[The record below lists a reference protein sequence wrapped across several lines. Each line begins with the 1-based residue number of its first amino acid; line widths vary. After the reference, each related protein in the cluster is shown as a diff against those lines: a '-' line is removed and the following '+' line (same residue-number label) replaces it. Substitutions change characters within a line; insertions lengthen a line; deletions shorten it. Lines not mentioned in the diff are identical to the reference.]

1 MELLRAT
8 PGLLKQ
14 ANLTRLRRE
23 LRNRGTA
30 TRAELA
36 GATGIS
42 ATTVRALLE
51 ELLAGGE
58 IERAGCGASS
68 GGRRAERYRLAP
80 SRYYGAAVC
89 ITGREAHALVV
100 DMRGAVVE
108 TAPLA
113 LADDDFAKTL
123 LPVLDEMTA
132 RRQIRAIGVGVPGAA
147 DGGGF
152 WRGEAS
158 GTLRRVP
165 LGEELARRYGVP
177 VVLENDVN
185 ATAIGFGRCYEAE
198 FPTEDPE
205 DTNMA
210 YVYFKD
216 TCVSAGLLAGGRV
229 IRGCRRFA
237 GELGL
242 VPHGEGT
249 VDEWLAAAA
258 DAHTY
263 TARVVEMLSWLCGLL
278 NPQYIAL
285 GGPAFRRECLG
296 PIGDGLTAL
305 LPQPLAPELLDAGD
319 LWHDYHSGM
328 AFLTAERMFS
338 EVRLIQR

>member
-1 MELLRAT
+1 MEPLRAT

-23 LRNRGTA
+23 LKNRGTA

-36 GATGIS
+36 EATGIS
-42 ATTVRALLE
+42 TTTVRALLE
-51 ELLAGGE
+51 ELLAAGE

-68 GGRRAERYRLAP
+68 GGRRAGRYRLVP
-80 SRYYGAAVC
+80 GCYYGAAVC
-89 ITGREAHALVV
+89 ITGEEAHALVV
-100 DMRGAVVE
+100 DVGGVIVE
-108 TAPLA
+108 TVPLA
-113 LADDDFAKTL
+113 LPQDDYSRAIVPF
-123 LPVLDEMTA
+123 LDELSA
-132 RRQIRAIGVGVPGAA
+132 RRPLRAIGVGVPGAA

-158 GTLRRVP
+158 GALRRVP

-198 FPTEDPE
+198 FPAEDPE

-229 IRGCRRFA
+229 IRGHSRFA

-305 LPQPLAPELLDAGD
+305 LPHPLAPELLDAGD
-319 LWHDYHSGM
+319 MWHDYHSGM

-338 EVRLIQR
+338 EVQLVQR

>member
-1 MELLRAT
+1 MEPLRAI

-23 LRNRGTA
+23 LKNRGTA
-30 TRAELA
+30 TRAQLA
-36 GATGIS
+36 EATGIS

-51 ELLAGGE
+51 ELLADGE

-68 GGRRAERYRLAP
+68 GGRRAGRYRLAP
-80 SRYYGAAVC
+80 GRYYGAAVC
-89 ITGREAHALVV
+89 ITGGEAHALVV
-100 DMRGAVVE
+100 DMCGAIVE
-108 TAPLA
+108 TVPLA
-113 LADDDFAKTL
+113 VTDGDFVKL
-123 LPVLDEMTA
+123 LTPFLDEVTA
-132 RRQIRAIGVGVPGAA
+132 RRQIRVIGVGVPGAA

-152 WRGEAS
+152 WRGEAN
-158 GTLRRVP
+158 GALRRVP

-177 VVLENDVN
+177 VVLENDIN

-198 FPTEDPE
+198 FPAEDPE

-210 YVYFKD
+210 YVYFQQ

-229 IRGCRRFA
+229 IRGRNCFA

-242 VPHGEGT
+242 VPHGAGT

-305 LPQPLAPELLDAGD
+305 LPGPLAPELLDAGD

-338 EVRLIQR
+338 EVRLVRR